1 MNRIPLLQQL
11 NTLVGNTG
19 ASLGTRYFFVPA
31 QQAGHNI

>member
-19 ASLGTRYFFVPA
+19 ATLGTRYFFMLTYGVRP
-31 QQAGHNI
+31 NI